1 MSADR
6 AEVLER
12 LAAGQSLQ
20 EALDSLRPPGG
31 RQALKR
37 ISLVHT
43 FDRDV
48 YDAVLKVGGATGFP
62 DFDEVVR
69 LPEIERVPRSIGL
82 HRLRD
87 GSRSTYW
94 NAWWDDNPESSLPL
108 PDGLEDL
115 VRRLA
120 DHYRDP
126 YRPHELLK
134 QLALIEPTGA
144 KDLFEEL
151 FQAAD
156 ERFDLAGCQDLLNAL
171 CDADRTVVL
180 DPTLVELHD
189 DKTTY
194 LRARSHSS
202 NDFLRTGTF
211 YETSGT
217 ITAYRELLSDVEPRV
232 LELHAPAG
240 SGKTMELRWL
250 LSRVLV
256 PERSPLDLGRIP
268 VAKSDFDF
276 LDPVNV
282 TRHPWLVLL
291 DAAVQLNQQ
300 LPGSPFQEFLE
311 AYGWAAP
318 LLRREVVDPDRA
330 AAASRRL
337 RNQRA
342 RLARSVPNRFMS
354 TLNGVLG
361 DKPVV
366 LIFDTLEEVHL
377 RPQGDLDA
385 LLVLLRSLHDR
396 CPGVRLV
403 LSGRYPPSGKSK
415 EVPLPAAKREPG
427 PFTAADSEGY
437 LRLRGIVDPPVRDA
451 VVTKAGGNPFKLS
464 LLADLVQQ
472 QPSLTPEQIEQH
484 DADLIYLV
492 LRVINRVDDP
502 QVRWLLRY
510 GVIPRTLDLDFVR
523 AVAEPHLRRAMSGD
537 VDLDNPDVDP
547 LPSELRRNGSTF
559 PINTRPAPDQRLD
572 VEQVWRRLHAY
583 AGTSSWVTSANR
595 ASDSLRFHASVL
607 APMRAVV
614 RRHPV
619 HEHLQRGAWKYF
631 ERKAAEHHTRWI
643 EYTCE
648 AIYHR
653 FQLEGRGAAA
663 YWRRVIGEIGLDE
676 PERCEAIA
684 AEVLGQDYLDPSS
697 GDPLRWQGTEPII
710 DLETAVE
717 ARFIRMSALTQ
728 IARIKQVPP
737 DDQRWSRVERDLAE
751 IATAH
756 ERIGRNVVPW
766 WRLAY
771 VQAALQL
778 KIGAPHEAE
787 RLLNDALPHVR
798 GLHDEVRLHVLLGDV
813 ELALGRASAPE
824 TYARAHD
831 AVVRHGLAP
840 SRLTTIIHT
849 RQVKAY
855 HVAGRFDRAIDVLT
869 KALGVDGLD
878 RDHRDELLL
887 LAVDNG
893 ISTGRLAWARSQAEA
908 LPNTPT
914 KHDSVIAGAKVALA
928 GRDPVGA
935 LSLVVPTHPHL
946 VDTAR
951 SGPPHPG
958 EHELA
963 GLAAG
968 SLARFDEALSAL
980 ESARAL
986 WHAEG
991 DLEAV
996 ARCHTHSALLQMRDV
1011 GNFTLAEQHLAE
1023 AFELH
1028 PPSPEQAWL
1037 TLTLARAELFAKR
1050 NGQQEAL
1057 ALVLDVVEHL
1067 RGNAHPS
1074 SLVRTAVEGLAI
1086 GLPDRRAEFL
1096 HLLTTNLRRITPPS
1110 ARVAALGELHRV
1122 PTAGDEE
1129 SSRQFRRVRRML
1141 RGHRRHLSTGDIALQ
1156 ELTIA
1161 EVHRLSG
1168 KREKARR
1175 TLGSAA
1181 LHGERLASPFF
1192 VRDWARALDCLEKPV
1207 PDGWAVVHHFLDA
1220 FRHHHMLSG
1229 IFQVERAEAALQ
1241 RQDVEGAEQAFVLA
1255 RDAID
1260 SAKEHETQWQGRLA
1274 LVEAEIERLAQE
1286 QSVEESAARAYA
1298 TFNLL
1303 GSSIRLSP
1311 LSENFI
1317 RHAPPPNA
1325 LTFVGQQVDIAKWL
1339 ASRSQLPLG
1348 HLVGRSLRLL
1358 QDNPDLTAEELS
1370 ESLAALLGDDWTAIA
1385 RELGEVMPAS
1395 AAFRSHGQAD
1405 TATELM
1411 LIVGDRRWNM
1421 MPWELAHRSSTADL
1435 MGSHST
1441 AGPLYRTTS
1450 PEAARRD
1457 EVGYVQMALNRLTG
1471 SDMPVDGSFGDR
1483 TRRAVLAYQRQH
1495 DLAPD
1500 GKINDDL
1507 RKRLQQ
1513 EMLSDT
1519 PLVVLIQQ
1527 SPWQQLVSNRGHA
1540 STGVDLQ
1547 RLYRRSGFDVEVVEN
1562 PTLDRLA
1569 QRLREVIDGGR
1580 VPAVLHFSG
1589 GLREFSGG
1597 VAFSFVTSPWE
1608 DESYIGPRAAEEIPV
1623 SSMDRLLASF
1633 PRDGVR
1639 PVVVLDVDRPRGVTD
1654 MALHLVQRNAFAG
1667 ELFSLGRCAAVLGTG
1682 LVGREGNQ
1690 LYEELVYSLA
1700 SGRSL
1705 SEVITTLRGL
1715 APGEMKLDRIVPFL
1729 GAALF
1734 THLPWLRLAP
1744 ERERH
1749 R

>member
-1 MSADR
+1 MSVDR
-6 AEVLER
+6 AQVLER
-12 LAAGQSLQ
+12 LAAGQSLRQ
-20 EALDSLRPPGG
+20 AVESLRPPGE

-37 ISLVHT
+37 SAVVHT

-48 YDAVLKVGGATGFP
+48 YDAVLKVGGVPGFP
-62 DFDEVVR
+62 DFDEFVQLAEV
-69 LPEIERVPRSIGL
+69 ERVPRSIGL

-87 GSRSTYW
+87 GLRSTYW
-94 NAWWDDNPESSLPL
+94 HAWWDDGPDFTGTL
-108 PDGLEDL
+108 PDELEDL

-120 DHYRDP
+120 DHYRNP
-126 YRPHELLK
+126 YRPHELLT
-134 QLALIEPTGA
+134 QLALIAPAEA
-144 KDLFEEL
+144 KELFEDL

-156 ERFDLAGCQDLLNAL
+156 DRFDIAGCQDLLNAL
-171 CDADRTVVL
+171 CDAHRTAVL
-180 DPTLVELHD
+180 DPALVELHD
-189 DKTTY
+189 DRTTY

-217 ITAYRELLSDVEPRV
+217 LTAYQELLSDEGPRV

-256 PERSPLDLGRIP
+256 PQRSPLRRGRIP

-318 LLRREVVDPDRA
+318 LLRREVVDRERA

-342 RLARSVPNRFMS
+342 RLARSVPNRFVS

-361 DKPVV
+361 DQPVV

-396 CPGVRLV
+396 CPGARLV
-403 LSGRYPPSGKSK
+403 LSGRYPPSGESDD
-415 EVPLPAAKREPG
+415 VPRPTARRVPG
-427 PFTAADSEGY
+427 PFTTADSEGY
-437 LRLRGIVDPPVRDA
+437 LRLRGILDPPVRDA

-472 QPSLTPEQIEQH
+472 QPSLSPDQIQQH

-492 LRVINRVDDP
+492 LRVINRVEDP
-502 QVRWLLRY
+502 HVRWLLRY

-523 AVAEPHLRRAMSGD
+523 AVAEPHLERAMAGD
-537 VDLDNPDVDP
+537 LELDNPDVDP
-547 LPSELRRNGSTF
+547 LPSELRRTGATF
-559 PINTRPAPDQRLD
+559 PINNPPGPDRRLD
-572 VEQVWRRLHAY
+572 VEQIWRRLHTY
-583 AGTSSWVTSANR
+583 AGTSSWVTPADR

-607 APMRAVV
+607 VPMRAVV
-614 RRHPV
+614 RNHPV
-619 HEHLQRGAWKYF
+619 HDHLQRAASQYF
-631 ERKAAEHHTRWI
+631 ERKAAEHRSRWTAYI
-643 EYTCE
+643 CE

-653 FQLEGRGAAA
+653 FQFEGSRATA
-663 YWRRVIGEIGLDE
+663 YWRELLDAIGLDE
-676 PERCEAIA
+676 PERREALA
-684 AEVLGQDYLDPSS
+684 AEVLGHDYLDPS
-697 GDPLRWQGTEPII
+697 GNPLRWRGAEPII
-710 DLETAVE
+710 DPETAVE

-728 IARIKQVPP
+728 IARLRQVPP
-737 DDQRWSRVERDLAE
+737 DDQLWSRVERDLAE

-756 ERIGRNVVPW
+756 ERIGHDVVPW

-778 KIGAPHEAE
+778 KVGALHEAE
-787 RLLNDALPHVR
+787 RLLRAAMPRVR

-813 ELALGRASAPE
+813 ELALGRVSASDAY
-824 TYARAHD
+824 TRAHE
-831 AVVRHGLAP
+831 VVMRHGLVP
-840 SRLTTIIHT
+840 GRLITIIHA
-849 RQVKAY
+849 RRIKA
-855 HVAGRFDRAIDVLT
+855 HQVAGRFDRAAEVLAT
-869 KALGVDGLD
+869 ALAVDGLD
-878 RDHRDELLL
+878 SDHHDELRL

-893 ISTGRLAWARSQAEA
+893 LSTGRLTWAKGQVEA
-908 LPNTPT
+908 LSSTSPR
-914 KHDSVIAGAKVALA
+914 HDAVIAAAKVALA

-935 LSLVVPTHPHL
+935 LGLVVPKHPHL
-946 VDTAR
+946 VDSAR
-951 SGPPHPG
+951 PGPLHPG
-958 EHELA
+958 EYELI
-963 GLAAG
+963 GLASG

-996 ARCHTHSALLQMRDV
+996 ARCHTHSALLQMREV

-1028 PPSPEQAWL
+1028 PPPPGQAWL
-1037 TLTLARAELFAKR
+1037 ALTLARAELLTRR
-1050 NGQQEAL
+1050 NRPEEAL
-1057 ALVLDVVEHL
+1057 ELTRDAVERL
-1067 RGNAHPS
+1067 QGDARSS
-1074 SLVRTAVEGLAI
+1074 SLVRTAVEGLAT
-1086 GLPDRRAEFL
+1086 GLPDHRAEFL
-1096 HLLTTNLRRITPPS
+1096 RLLATNLRRITPSS
-1110 ARVAALGELHRV
+1110 ARVVALAELHRV
-1122 PTAGDEE
+1122 PTPDDED
-1129 SSRQFRRVRRML
+1129 SIRQFRRVRRML
-1141 RGHRRHLSTGDIALQ
+1141 RGLRRHLDTGDVALQ
-1156 ELTIA
+1156 ELTVA
-1161 EVHRLSG
+1161 EVYRLSG
-1168 KREKARR
+1168 KPEKARR
-1175 TLGSAA
+1175 TLAA
-1181 LHGERLASPFF
+1181 AARHGGELPSPFF
-1192 VRDWARALDCLEKPV
+1192 VREWARALDRLGKPI
-1207 PDGWAVVHHFLDA
+1207 PDHWTIVHQFVEA
-1220 FRHHHMLSG
+1220 FGDHHMMGG
-1229 IFQVERAEAALQ
+1229 IFQIERAEAALQ
-1241 RQDVEGAEQAFVLA
+1241 HNDAERARQVLIRA
-1255 RDAID
+1255 REAID
-1260 SAKEHETQWQGRLA
+1260 QAEEHETQWQGRLA
-1274 LVEAEIERLAQE
+1274 LAEAEIERLAHE
-1286 QSVEESAARAYA
+1286 RSVEEWTARAYA

-1311 LSENFI
+1311 LSEHFI
-1317 RHAPPPNA
+1317 GHAPPSDA
-1325 LTFVGQQVDIAKWL
+1325 LTFVGEQVDTAKWL
-1339 ASRSQLPLG
+1339 AGNSQLPLPR
-1348 HLVGRSLRLL
+1348 LVGRSLRRVLR
-1358 QDNPDLTAEELS
+1358 DNPNVTAEELS
-1370 ESLAALLGDDWTAIA
+1370 EALATLLGDDWTEIA
-1385 RELGEVMPAS
+1385 RELGEVMPGRL
-1395 AAFRSHGQAD
+1395 AFRSRGQKD
-1405 TATELM
+1405 TTELM
-1411 LIVGDRRWNM
+1411 LVVGDRRWNM
-1421 MPWELAHRSSTADL
+1421 MPWELAYHPGTADL
-1435 MGSHST
+1435 VGTPTT

-1483 TRRAVLAYQRQH
+1483 TRRAVSAYQRRRG
-1495 DLAPD
+1495 LEPT

-1507 RKRLQQ
+1507 RRHLQQ
-1513 EMLSDT
+1513 ELLSET

-1527 SPWQQLVSNRGHA
+1527 SPWQQLVSHRGHA
-1540 STGVDLQ
+1540 STGVDLH
-1547 RLYRRSGFDVEVVEN
+1547 RLYRRNGFDVEVVEN

-1569 QRLREVIDGGR
+1569 RRLRTIIDGGR
-1580 VPAVLHFSG
+1580 VPSVLHFSG

-1633 PRDGVR
+1633 PRDGLR
-1639 PVVVLDVDRPRGVTD
+1639 PVVVLDVDRPRGPTD
-1654 MALHLVQRNAFAG
+1654 MALHLLQRNAFAG

-1682 LVGREGNQ
+1682 LVGREGIR

-1705 SEVITTLRGL
+1705 TEVITTLREL
-1715 APGEMKLDRIVPFL
+1715 APGERELDRILPFL

-1734 THLPWLRLAP
+1734 THLPWLRLVP
-1744 ERERH
+1744 ERER
-1749 R
+1749 RT